1 MKKEFRRNIDII
13 IFFVLIN
20 LALFYGIFSKEGIII
35 NRDFNFPVF
44 KENFIRYYYPL
55 WNDITS
61 QPNFEQIIRLP
72 LRFFLFP
79 LYVSISLK
87 LLIYFAY
94 LLTSLS
100 TYLYLSEV
108 FNKKERIYTPICGSL
123 IFTFSLP
130 LLQFMWEISLVYSIG
145 VLPLLL
151 WSSHKFS
158 KEKSFKWIFLASLC
172 LLISTGHPF
181 LLAMNV
187 FLFLLYNMLLLNRN
201 WNYIFLTITIFLL
214 LFLWYILPYSHVSLS
229 PTQLGREPLSK
240 GTFDYISDNNIF
252 KILTLARDKF
262 LYIQTVPENEVLTN
276 VWYFFLSLPF
286 FILSLPLFFINKIE
300 RKQIKTVFFFFYIYL
315 STTLLSF
322 GSKGPLGEIYWYVVS
337 STSIGWI
344 FRSPLKFQLYQAFAY
359 SILFAMGLLL
369 LWKLARKKILT
380 LVLAVTIL
388 LGTSGYTLWYANTKD
403 MTPITIPDEFYQ
415 INDILQNIP
424 DNSKVIWYPRYNE
437 RPTIWLDRPVAPF
450 DMKSSKK
457 DTYSTIQ
464 TYNHV
469 VEYLYTKIY
478 PKELKKPEYYDFLRA
493 IGVKYLA
500 FHNDRNLTLDKTA
513 LNNIMD
519 TLGNKSLIYNSNNWF
534 LFNLSIA
541 NPRIYLTNNIILS
554 ENIKLSKY
562 GAILIPDNNLNKT
575 DLSTVE
581 LLNEKNIPK
590 NFREKNI
597 IINPSYENGTF
608 SWYVPKSTIYQ
619 VTTNSNVIDGNNSLK
634 IATNNTKRGWL
645 FIKSSEIR
653 VTSQETYMLQAYMRY
668 FNMNGSHIKVEGF
681 DTNENKW
688 KDIFFLIMSHF
699 GYSEW
704 QQYIGYLDVP
714 KNVNEIRIVLAA
726 GWIHE
731 PLDGEGIVE
740 YDNINML
747 CLSELFPS
755 VNSSL
760 NIFSEKTS
768 PTLWKVKLN
777 VSQPSMLIFTES
789 YDSSWACHVNGNKI
803 SSIPVY
809 GVVNGF
815 WISQTGQLE
824 ITIEYEPQR
833 WFYMGSAISIATL
846 IACTIYLTHDWT
858 RNKAILKRLKKWSR
872 SNSS

>member
-1 MKKEFRRNIDII
+1 
-13 IFFVLIN
+13 
-20 LALFYGIFSKEGIII
+20 
-35 NRDFNFPVF
+35 
-44 KENFIRYYYPL
+44 
-55 WNDITS
+55 
-61 QPNFEQIIRLP
+61 
-72 LRFFLFP
+72 
-79 LYVSISLK
+79 
-87 LLIYFAY
+87 
-94 LLTSLS
+94 
-100 TYLYLSEV
+100 
-108 FNKKERIYTPICGSL
+108 
-123 IFTFSLP
+123 
-130 LLQFMWEISLVYSIG
+130 
-145 VLPLLL
+145 
-151 WSSHKFS
+151 
-158 KEKSFKWIFLASLC
+158 
-172 LLISTGHPF
+172 
-181 LLAMNV
+181 
-187 FLFLLYNMLLLNRN
+187 
-201 WNYIFLTITIFLL
+201 
-214 LFLWYILPYSHVSLS
+214 
-229 PTQLGREPLSK
+229 
-240 GTFDYISDNNIF
+240 
-252 KILTLARDKF
+252 
-262 LYIQTVPENEVLTN
+262 
-276 VWYFFLSLPF
+276 
-286 FILSLPLFFINKIE
+286 
-300 RKQIKTVFFFFYIYL
+300 
-315 STTLLSF
+315 
-322 GSKGPLGEIYWYVVS
+322 
-337 STSIGWI
+337 
-344 FRSPLKFQLYQAFAY
+344 
-359 SILFAMGLLL
+359 
-369 LWKLARKKILT
+369 
-380 LVLAVTIL
+380 
-388 LGTSGYTLWYANTKD
+388 
-403 MTPITIPDEFYQ
+403 
-415 INDILQNIP
+415 
-424 DNSKVIWYPRYNE
+424 
-437 RPTIWLDRPVAPF
+437 
-450 DMKSSKK
+450 
-457 DTYSTIQ
+457 
-464 TYNHV
+464 
-469 VEYLYTKIY
+469 
-478 PKELKKPEYYDFLRA
+478 
-493 IGVKYLA
+493 
-500 FHNDRNLTLDKTA
+500 
-513 LNNIMD
+513 MD